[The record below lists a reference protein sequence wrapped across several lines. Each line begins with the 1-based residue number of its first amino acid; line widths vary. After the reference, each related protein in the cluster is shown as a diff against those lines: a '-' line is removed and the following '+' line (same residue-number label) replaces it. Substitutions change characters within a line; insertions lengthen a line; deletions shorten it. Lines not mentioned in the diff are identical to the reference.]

1 MKGLKS
7 NKSRSL
13 QLDGVELPSNSN
25 QTNVL
30 EEDMTRRWSS
40 SLTLNYRFVRE
51 DHGKILKCVAIH
63 QAFPAKSR
71 ETGISLNV
79 QYVPVVTLTGPLTG
93 DLEEGDIATLKCVAD
108 ANPPA
113 TIIWRKNGSPDIL
126 AIQEILQLN
135 PLLRTNSGT
144 YTCEARNVLGTSGPL
159 TTELDVKYGPSE
171 ASVEGA
177 TGGQLTA
184 TFGGSARLEC
194 KGDGNP
200 APMFKWL
207 QRPEPSEIGVVL
219 KSDGKYLIMKNV
231 SYDDQGEYICSTSN
245 FINGKEKAAQS
256 SPVTLKVIGPPQMT
270 VPVSAK
276 VLTITRGDEAEISV
290 RFCSDPK
297 PTRAVWQCG
306 HLSVSVG
313 TSNQRF
319 IAESFKATK
328 RPSCYEA
335 TLRIQRADVSDARQ
349 FTLLVENE
357 KGVDSVSVSLR
368 VIEPVS
374 MTAVIGVI
382 IGCLVFLVL
391 VTLCLLYAF
400 RTERWCF
407 KQKGNFKAAPDI
419 ESGKAKLAKNG
430 IQHGFINGTNDLRF
444 NDLQLPRASNNGS
457 MRAKRGEKG
466 AKLSNL
472 ESFSKLSSS
481 VLNSPSSRPDI
492 TNVSFPPMITI
503 TSKMDV

>member
-144 YTCEARNVLGTSGPL
+144 YT
-159 TTELDVKYGPSE
+159 YGPSE

-231 SYDDQGEYICSTSN
+231 SYDDQLE
-245 FINGKEKAAQS
+245 
-256 SPVTLKVIGPPQMT
+256 
-270 VPVSAK
+270 
-276 VLTITRGDEAEISV
+276 D
-290 RFCSDPK
+290 
-297 PTRAVWQCG
+297 
-306 HLSVSVG
+306 
-313 TSNQRF
+313 
-319 IAESFKATK
+319 
-328 RPSCYEA
+328 
-335 TLRIQRADVSDARQ
+335 
-349 FTLLVENE
+349 VEN
-357 KGVDSVSVSLR
+357 VVIPINDVRSMASVMIVSSGMTTLSRNILLAGHYTYLR
-368 VIEPVS
+368 
-374 MTAVIGVI
+374 
-382 IGCLVFLVL
+382 
-391 VTLCLLYAF
+391 
-400 RTERWCF
+400 
-407 KQKGNFKAAPDI
+407 
-419 ESGKAKLAKNG
+419 
-430 IQHGFINGTNDLRF
+430 
-444 NDLQLPRASNNGS
+444 
-457 MRAKRGEKG
+457 
-466 AKLSNL
+466 
-472 ESFSKLSSS
+472 
-481 VLNSPSSRPDI
+481 
-492 TNVSFPPMITI
+492 
-503 TSKMDV
+503 MDVTSPELGFSC